1 MKGYVLSVAFA
12 VIICLGASLLTPSER
27 YRGIVKIVCGVFV
40 VSAILSPIKVLLKG
54 NSMPDLKFNNY
65 GADQFDDIAQSSSEK
80 FKNDI
85 SQNTKNLLNSRIS
98 EELTKLIG
106 KKVKADLGEDVLFA
120 EGVPAE
126 EQPGVEKYILE
137 NYGLKTVFK

>member
-1 MKGYVLSVAFA
+1 MNKYFNISVASEDFLGLDISDSSSEKQNTKA
-12 VIICLGASLLTPSER
+12 LAEIINNVLGEFTDQWFTEYSVMPSTLDLSIKR
-27 YRGIVKIVCGVFV
+27 LKCFSV
-40 VSAILSPIKVLLKG
+40 V
-54 NSMPDLKFNNY
+54 Y
-65 GADQFDDIAQSSSEK
+65 GSEK